1 VKSLRI
7 FLIVILTAC
16 VNTIDAQTVYTTKT
30 GKKYHEE
37 NCRFLKDSKK
47 EITLQKAKSLG
58 YTPCSVCKPITGI
71 SETKETNSATSVKA
85 SESNNNNTV
94 SISKPKSI
102 SSQCTGKTKSGER
115 CKRMTKNANGKCYQH
130 Q

>member
-1 VKSLRI
+1 MKRKKIKKVKPLRI

-71 SETKETNSATSVKA
+71 SETKETNSATSVKT
-85 SESNNNNTV
+85 SESNNKTV
-94 SISKPKSI
+94 SNSQPKSI
-102 SSQCTGKTKSGER
+102 SST
-115 CKRMTKNANGKCYQH
+115 MY
-130 Q
+130 